1 MRIFDSH
8 EIEQMERRYR
18 GNFVN
23 SLSGYKSANLIGT
36 TNQHGQLNL
45 AIVSS
50 VFHLGANPALI
61 GFIHRPTTVERHTYE
76 NIMETGVY
84 TINAVSAGFISQAHQ
99 TSARYERHESEFERC
114 QLTPEFINE
123 FQAPFVK
130 ESPIVMGVE
139 LMEAQ
144 RIQHNE
150 THLMI
155 GKIVHVRITDDKILH
170 TDGAMNIVDMR
181 LACVVGLDGYTV
193 PETYQRYSYAK
204 PDEEIKQLYP

>member
-1 MRIFDSH
+1 MRTFDSQD
-8 EIEQMERRYR
+8 IEQMERRYR

-36 TNQHGQLNL
+36 TNQHGQHNL

-76 NIMETGVY
+76 NILETGVY
-84 TINAVSAGFISQAHQ
+84 TINAVSSDYIAQAHQ
-99 TSARYERHESEFERC
+99 TSARYERHESEFEQC
-114 QLTPEFINE
+114 HFTPEFIAE

-130 ESPIVMGVE
+130 ESPLVMGVE
-139 LMEAQ
+139 LIEAQ
-144 RIQHNE
+144 PIQHNE

-155 GKIVHVRITDDKILH
+155 GKIIHVRIADEKLLH
-170 TDGAMNIVDMR
+170 PDGAMNIVDMR
-181 LACVVGLDGYTV
+181 LACVAGLDGYAV
-193 PETYQRYSYAK
+193 PESYQRFSYAK
-204 PDEEIKQLYP
+204 PDEALQQFYP